1 LWLRYGRGRCSLLW
15 SREWWQGVV
24 RVADPP
30 ELMGLSGA
38 LDGLREELE
47 SAWMKGAGKA
57 LRFRVS
63 EVTLTLQAV
72 ARRDVEGSGK
82 VRWWLV
88 EAGGGVT
95 AGTETTQTL
104 VLTLT
109 PGRYDAQGNLLPVD
123 VAGDQ
128 PQPGG

>member
-1 LWLRYGRGRCSLLW
+1 
-15 SREWWQGVV
+15 VV
-24 RVADPP
+24 SVAGPP

-47 SAWMKGAGKA
+47 TAWEKGAGKA
-57 LRFRVS
+57 IRFGVS
-63 EVTLTLQAV
+63 EVTLTLQTV
-72 ARRDVEGSGK
+72 ARRDVDGSGK
-82 VRWWLV
+82 VRWWLI

-104 VLTLT
+104 VLTLK
-109 PGRYDAQGNLLPVD
+109 PGRYDTEGNLLPLE

-128 PQPGG
+128 AKPGG